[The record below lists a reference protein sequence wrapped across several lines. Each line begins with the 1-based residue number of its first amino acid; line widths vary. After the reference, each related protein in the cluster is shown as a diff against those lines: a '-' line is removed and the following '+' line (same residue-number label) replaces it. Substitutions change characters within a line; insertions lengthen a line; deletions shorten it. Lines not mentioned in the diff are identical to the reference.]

1 MPFIGK
7 QPAHGNR
14 TLLDS
19 ITTSATA
26 TYALQKSST
35 TFTAASAESLIVSL
49 NGVIQA
55 PINAYTLASNNTQIV
70 FASALTSNDVIDFI
84 ISVSDA
90 ALPIGTPSDS
100 TVTSAKLVS
109 DSVTSAKILNGSV
122 TVDKLAAGTLKTP
135 AAYSIAI
142 GTNALIDGSL
152 SGSYNI
158 AVGVDSLKENE
169 SGAYC
174 TAVGG
179 NTLKTQ
185 TTASY
190 NTVVGY
196 NAGADIS
203 TGGYNCLYGNSSG
216 ENLTI
221 GTANNFL
228 GMYAGYTATESSYCI
243 GVGYQPLY
251 DLTTGNHNVA
261 VGMQSLYKTN
271 TGHSNTSCGNYSLY
285 GNTTGNFNTAVG
297 YSSMY
302 SSAGVTGI
310 YNVAVGTQSG
320 YSITTGYN
328 NTICGGAAA
337 YALTEGFSNTL
348 LGVNSGYGLLTG
360 DNNTCVGSN
369 SGRASSP
376 SGNLTSAN
384 NYVCIGDNSITN
396 AYIKVGWTTGSDERD
411 KAEITDFTHGLSW
424 INKMR
429 PVTYKWD
436 MRSDYLDEDDEEQD
450 ITKVTRDG
458 SKKNSKIHIGL
469 IAQEVLEIENAD
481 NFATTTDNELLVSS
495 NADRTAIGLQYERVV
510 PVLINAIKELEA
522 RIKVLEG

>member
-100 TVTSAKLVS
+100 TVTSAKIV
-109 DSVTSAKILNGSV
+109 DDSV

-135 AAYSIAI
+135 SSYSIAI

-152 SGSYNI
+152 SGSYNV
-158 AVGVDSLKENE
+158 AVGVSSLKENE
-169 SGAYC
+169 NGAYNC
-174 TAVGG
+174 ALGAS
-179 NTLKTQ
+179 TLKAQ
-185 TTASY
+185 TSASY
-190 NTVVGY
+190 NTAAGY
-196 NAGADIS
+196 AAGAAIS
-203 TGGYNCLYGNSSG
+203 TGGYNCLYGYLSG
-216 ENLTI
+216 NDLTDGVSNNLI
-221 GTANNFL
+221 GAFSAEAATSASYTNAH
-228 GMYAGYTATESSYCI
+228 GYAA
-243 GVGYQPLY
+243 LY
-251 DLTTGNHNVA
+251 KLTTGNHNSA
-261 VGMQSLYKTN
+261 FGQQSLHENT
-271 TGHSNTSCGNYSLY
+271 TGHSNSGFGNYSLY
-285 GNTTGNFNTAVG
+285 GNTEGFLGTAVGYAALYGNTEGDYNTAVG
-297 YSSMY
+297 VQ
-302 SSAGVTGI
+302 AGYTNSTG
-310 YNVAVGTQSG
+310 YNQVFLGGYAGYAATTGNSNLCAGYTSG
-320 YSITTGYN
+320 YGITTGSN
-328 NTICGGAAA
+328 NI
-337 YALTEGFSNTL
+337 
-348 LGVNSGYGLLTG
+348 
-360 DNNTCVGSN
+360 CVGTS
-369 SGRASSP
+369 SGRAASP
-376 SGNLTSAN
+376 SGNITTAS

-436 MRSDYLDEDDEEQD
+436 MRSDYLEKDAEDDEDQD

-458 SKKNSKIHIGL
+458 SKKTSKIHIGL

>member
-100 TVTSAKLVS
+100 TVTSAKLV
-109 DSVTSAKILNGSV
+109 DGSV

-135 AAYSIAI
+135 SSYSIAI

-152 SGSYNI
+152 SGSYNV
-158 AVGVDSLKENE
+158 AVGVSSLKENE
-169 SGAYC
+169 NGAYNC
-174 TAVGG
+174 ALGAS
-179 NTLKTQ
+179 TLKTQ
-185 TTASY
+185 TSASY
-190 NTVVGY
+190 NTAVGY
-196 NAGADIS
+196 AAGEAIL
-203 TGGYNCLYGNSSG
+203 TGGYNCLYGYLSG
-216 ENLTI
+216 NDLTDGVSNNLI
-221 GTANNFL
+221 GAFSAEAATSASYTNAH
-228 GMYAGYTATESSYCI
+228 GYAA
-243 GVGYQPLY
+243 LY
-251 DLTTGNHNVA
+251 KLTTGNHNSA
-261 VGMQSLYKTN
+261 FGQQCLHENT
-271 TGHSNTSCGNYSLY
+271 TGHSNSGFGNYSLY
-285 GNTTGNFNTAVG
+285 GNTEGFLGTAVGYAALYSNTEGDYNTAVG
-297 YSSMY
+297 VQ
-302 SSAGVTGI
+302 AGYTNSTG
-310 YNVAVGTQSG
+310 YNQVFLGGYAGYAATTGNSNLCAGYTSG
-320 YSITTGYN
+320 YGITTGSN
-328 NTICGGAAA
+328 NI
-337 YALTEGFSNTL
+337 
-348 LGVNSGYGLLTG
+348 
-360 DNNTCVGSN
+360 CVGTS
-369 SGRASSP
+369 SGRAASP
-376 SGNLTSAN
+376 SGNITTAS

-396 AYIKVGWTTGSDERD
+396 AYIKVAWTTGSDERD

-469 IAQEVLEIENAD
+469 IAQEVLEIEKAD